1 MISLLWKLK
10 NLWCLSLA
18 VAVLNGCGSH
28 LPPLPLVKPMTEE
41 DEKRISREFRREA
54 KRHLKLVS
62 HPEIERY
69 VNRVG
74 QNILSAM
81 GPQTF
86 DYRFFVVE
94 NSQLNAFAVPGGS
107 IYVHT
112 GLLERLSRTD
122 ELAGVLGHE
131 IVHVRGRHIAR
142 ISGPDP
148 ITLLSL
154 AGAFLAGSSP
164 QGQAAGAVGQAIA
177 ATRHLSYTRQ
187 LEQEADTL
195 GVRYMVEAGYDPQ
208 GILDFLK
215 IINQERAFSPGE
227 IPTYLRTHPLTQ
239 DRMTHVGLVIRS
251 LNADRSRTKHAD
263 PIKRI
268 QTILR
273 LEKYQA
279 DEVVSEQE
287 RLLSQNPEN
296 GESLHLIGIVRH
308 YQRRWEE
315 AEENYERARELSPE
329 SPGINR
335 DLGRLYMQIGKF
347 RLAHEAL
354 ERSLSADPKEPLNYV
369 LLGELFEKEAN
380 FREAVSAYLR
390 ARNLAPLWA
399 EPSQRL
405 GVVYGKMDRL
415 GDAYYYLAR
424 SHLLSDEDEEAI
436 NDFERAIKIFGPD
449 SPRSRIIKEE
459 LDATRA
465 RIG

>member
-1 MISLLWKLK
+1 VISLLWKLK
-10 NLWCLSLA
+10 KLSCFSLFIA
-18 VAVLNGCGSH
+18 ALNGCGSY
-28 LPPLPLVKPMTEE
+28 LPPLPLVKPITED

-54 KRHLKLVS
+54 KQHLKLVS

-81 GPQTF
+81 GRQTF
-86 DYRFFVVE
+86 DYRFFVIQ

-131 IVHVRGRHIAR
+131 IVHVKGRHIAR

-154 AGAFLAGSSP
+154 ASVFLAGSSP

-177 ATRHLSYTRQ
+177 ATRQLSYTRQ

-195 GVRYMVEAGYDPQ
+195 GVRYMVAAGYDPK

-215 IINQERAFSPGE
+215 IVNQERAFSPGE

-251 LNADRSRTKHAD
+251 LNVDQARAKAAD

-279 DEVVSEQE
+279 DDIVSEQE
-287 RLLSQNPEN
+287 RLLSQNPES
-296 GESLHLIGIVRH
+296 GEPLHLIGIVRH
-308 YQRRWEE
+308 FQRRWEE
-315 AEENYERARELSPE
+315 AEEYYERARELSPE
-329 SPGINR
+329 SPGIDR
-335 DLGRLYMQIGKF
+335 DLGRIYTQIGKF

-354 ERSLSADPKEPLNYV
+354 ERSLSVDPKEPLNYI
-369 LLGELFEKEAN
+369 LLGKLFEKEAN

-390 ARNLAPLWA
+390 AQNLSPLWA

-405 GVVYGKMDRL
+405 GVVYGKLDRL
-415 GDAYYYLAR
+415 GDAYHYLGR

-436 NDFERAIKIFGPD
+436 ADFQRAIKIFGPD
-449 SPRSRIIKEE
+449 SPRGRIIKEE
-459 LDATRA
+459 LDIVRA
-465 RIG
+465 RS

>member
-1 MISLLWKLK
+1 MIPLLWKLK
-10 NLWCLSLA
+10 KLWCLFLL
-18 VAVLNGCGSH
+18 VVVFNGCGSH

-54 KRHLKLVS
+54 KRNLKLVN

-74 QNILSAM
+74 QNILSVM
-81 GPQTF
+81 GPQPF
-86 DYRFFVVE
+86 DYHFFAVE

-131 IVHVRGRHIAR
+131 IVHVKGRHIAR

-148 ITLLSL
+148 ISLLSL
-154 AGAFLAGSSP
+154 AGILLAGSSA
-164 QGQAAGAVGQAIA
+164 QGQAAGVVGQAIA

-195 GVRYMVEAGYDPQ
+195 GVRYMADAGYDPK

-215 IINQERAFSPGE
+215 IVNQERIFSPAE
-227 IPTYLRTHPLTQ
+227 APTYLRTHPLTQ
-239 DRMTHVGLVIRS
+239 DRMTHVRLVIRS
-251 LNADRSRTKHAD
+251 LKVDRPGAKRAD

-279 DEVVSEQE
+279 DDVVSEQE
-287 RLLSQNPEN
+287 RLLSQNPKS

-315 AEENYERARELSPE
+315 AEENYERARELNPE
-329 SPGINR
+329 SPGIDR
-335 DLGRLYMQIGKF
+335 DLGRLYTQIGKF

-354 ERSLSADPKEPLNYV
+354 ERSLSADPKEPLNYI
-369 LLGELFEKEAN
+369 LLGALFEKEAN

-390 ARNLAPLWA
+390 ARNLALLWS

-415 GDAYYYLAR
+415 GDAYYYLGR

-436 NDFERAIKIFGPD
+436 ADFQRAIRIFGPG
-449 SPRSRIIKEE
+449 SPRGRIIKEE
-459 LDATRA
+459 LDAAKA
-465 RIG
+465 RN